1 MLKRYSEDQ
10 YGPIS
15 SDYLSAGYKED
26 DFELTSIMLE
36 EKRVLGAV
44 KVHRFFAP
52 MDGKFH
58 LSSAMGTIWIQ
69 QLAVI
74 YAFHDSGVKVKDR
87 EVYLRDF
94 SMKCRSRIVD
104 LQNILLEL
112 EVKSKAERGGR
123 IFYRADYD
131 IDVGSFVGRICWFMD
146 AQPVA
151 SRNL

>member
-1 MLKRYSEDQ
+1 MLKRFEEAE

-15 SDYLSAGYKED
+15 SDYLRAGYKED
-26 DFELTSIMLE
+26 DFELTSILVE
-36 EKRVLGAV
+36 EKRVVGAV
-44 KVHRFFAP
+44 KVNRFFPP
-52 MDGKFH
+52 MDGEFH

-74 YAFHDSGVKVKDR
+74 YAFHDSGVAVKDR

-94 SMKCRSRIVD
+94 SMKCRSRIVN

-112 EVKSKAERGGR
+112 EVTSKAVRGGR

-131 IDVGSFVGRICWFMD
+131 IDVGSFVGRIGWFMD
-146 AQPVA
+146 DKPLA
-151 SRNL
+151 LDGG